1 MISNKEVYIDYLK
14 AFSII
19 LVIVGHALSYYS
31 ITYQPLSQEWRIME
45 LLIYSVHVQLFFVIA
60 GFLCHR
66 QKVLPFYKKKIFRIL
81 IPFFTFSILKLV
93 YSNCIS
99 NHFIH
104 ANGLREQII
113 DAFVYGNLYWF
124 CYAIFLIFLLSPV
137 LWTKHG
143 TGITRIS
150 IYIVITFA
158 VFSSVSQLLNLTF
171 SNIFQIVNA
180 IYYFPFFAAGYY
192 IYQHKTHFEETIQKN
207 SIFLSL
213 LSALIVFG
221 YLSFV
226 LSDTVKDTFFPA
238 KFIVS
243 FALMYFLLN
252 LAKALPE
259 NMAILKCIGKYSLQL
274 MLFDSFY
281 KVLLFGAFSGYMT
294 GRIWMCFI
302 LSAINLTMGCISC
315 LIIRKIPYV
324 NSLVG
329 L

>member
-1 MISNKEVYIDYLK
+1 MTDYLPLERAPAK
-14 AFSII
+14 QIADHAWNLNITEYDA
-19 LVIVGHALSYYS
+19 LEDVIVDTL
-31 ITYQPLSQEWRIME
+31 PL
-45 LLIYSVHVQLFFVIA
+45 
-60 GFLCHR
+60 
-66 QKVLPFYKKKIFRIL
+66 KKIFRIL

-171 SNIFQIVNA
+171 SNIFQIINA

-207 SIFLSL
+207 SIFL
-213 LSALIVFG
+213 
-221 YLSFV
+221 
-226 LSDTVKDTFFPA
+226 P
-238 KFIVS
+238 
-243 FALMYFLLN
+243 
-252 LAKALPE
+252 
-259 NMAILKCIGKYSLQL
+259 
-274 MLFDSFY
+274 
-281 KVLLFGAFSGYMT
+281 
-294 GRIWMCFI
+294 
-302 LSAINLTMGCISC
+302 
-315 LIIRKIPYV
+315 
-324 NSLVG
+324 
-329 L
+329 